1 MSAGVE
7 RAEHPRRSLPGPDIQ
22 DAVYSAEL
30 FDPAGELRILHRG
43 RLYRL
48 RVSTNGALE
57 LLGPMSLGVRPGAAG
72 QPTARRQTRASAS
85 RLV

>member
-1 MSAGVE
+1 MSAAVE
-7 RAEHPRRSLPGPDIQ
+7 RAEHPRRSQPHPDLR

-48 RVSTNGALE
+48 RVAGAGHLE
-57 LLGPMSLGVRPGAAG
+57 LVGPKASSR
-72 QPTARRQTRASAS
+72 TARA
-85 RLV
+85 L

>member
-1 MSAGVE
+1 MSAAVE
-7 RAEHPRRSLPGPDIQ
+7 HAEHSRRALPGPDIQ

-48 RVSTNGALE
+48 RVAGAGHLE
-57 LLGPMSLGVRPGAAG
+57 LVGPK
-72 QPTARRQTRASAS
+72 AS
-85 RLV
+85 RSARAL

>member
-1 MSAGVE
+1 MSVGVE

-30 FDPAGELRILHRG
+30 FDPAGELRIIYRG

-48 RVSTNGALE
+48 RVGTKGALE
-57 LLGPMSLGVRPGAAG
+57 LLGPISTGMRSFTASH
-72 QPTARRQTRASAS
+72 PTARRLT
-85 RLV
+85 

>member
-1 MSAGVE
+1 MSAAVE

-43 RLYRL
+43 QRYRL
-48 RVSTNGALE
+48 RVGTKGALE
-57 LLGPMSLGVRPGAAG
+57 LLGPISAGMHSFTARPASH
-72 QPTARRQTRASAS
+72 PTARHLA
-85 RLV
+85 

>member
-22 DAVYSAEL
+22 DAVFSAEL

-48 RVSTNGALE
+48 RVARAGHLE
-57 LLGPMSLGVRPGAAG
+57 LVGPKGSSRK
-72 QPTARRQTRASAS
+72 ARA
-85 RLV
+85 L